1 METAAVIVHIVVSL
15 VIIVAVLL
23 QSGKGAS
30 MGSSFG
36 GSTSS
41 QAVFGSAGPA
51 TLLIKVTAVCAVI
64 FMATSLYITYKS
76 GHQETD
82 SIMMDVPA
90 VNIPSASDAVPD
102 PLAPAKEDTVSPAAT
117 APEAAPADAGA
128 LKETKKT
135 DTTAPSAE
143 EPKKK

>member
-1 METAAVIVHIVVSL
+1 METAAIVVHIVVSL

-51 TLLIKVTAVCAVI
+51 TLLIKVTAACAVI
-64 FMATSLYITYKS
+64 FMLTSLYITYKS
-76 GHQETD
+76 GHKDTD

-90 VNIPSASDAVPD
+90 VNVPADKDVIPD
-102 PLAPAKEDTVSPAAT
+102 PLKSKEAVPSPAAMT
-117 APEAAPADAGA
+117 PKAAPADTGA
-128 LKETKKT
+128 LKT
-135 DTTAPSAE
+135 DTTAPSAK
-143 EPKKK
+143 EPQKK